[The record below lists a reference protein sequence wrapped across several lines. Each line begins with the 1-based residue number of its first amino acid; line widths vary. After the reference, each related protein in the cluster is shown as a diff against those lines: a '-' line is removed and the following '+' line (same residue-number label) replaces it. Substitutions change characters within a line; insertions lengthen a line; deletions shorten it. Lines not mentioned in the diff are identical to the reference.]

1 MSIPVVMPQLGL
13 TMEEGTVTMW
23 LKKTGDSVKK
33 DDPLL
38 TLTTDKAE
46 VEVECPADG
55 TLGQILIQAGDAVP
69 VGTILAYIEGGAEVG
84 AAIDGERPLP
94 KVLQH
99 VPPTAEAPGPQRAQP
114 ALPQAL
120 SRATASPRAKRLAR
134 GLGLKLE
141 DIIGGG
147 HVGPIRETDVRNA
160 ATCLPVPGKTGTG
173 YRQIIAERLTRS
185 VQTIPTFSVSAEA
198 NAEKLLDF
206 HQSMKP
212 SPLKVAAAKL
222 TITDLLLKLLALAL
236 KESPE
241 LNAVWLDNSVHNM
254 TSVDIG
260 LAVDTPKGVA
270 APVVRKADT
279 LDLPTLAAERSR
291 LAENARRGRL
301 SLAELE
307 GGAATLSNLGRYR
320 VDRFQGIISPGQS
333 SILAVGQIR
342 ERPWVDVILGIK
354 PTVILNLTVD
364 HRIADG
370 AAGAGFLGKII
381 DMIESSDPVLWTAHS
396 TNDDD
401 EPGGAHAEAR

>member
-13 TMEEGTVTMW
+13 IMEEGTVTMW

-33 DDPLL
+33 DEPLL

-46 VEVECPADG
+46 VEVESPAAG
-55 TLGQILIQAGDAVP
+55 TLGRILIQAGDAVP
-69 VGTILAYIEGGAEVG
+69 VGTILAYIEGEAEVR
-84 AAIDGERPLP
+84 AAIDSEQSLP
-94 KVLQH
+94 EDLQR
-99 VPPTAEAPGPQRAQP
+99 VPPPAEAPETQRSQP

-120 SRATASPRAKRLAR
+120 GRATASPRAKRLAR
-134 GLGLKLE
+134 SLGLNLE
-141 DIIGGG
+141 DISGGS

-160 ATCLPVPGKTGTG
+160 ATRSTASGKTNTG

-198 NAEKLLDF
+198 NAEKLLAF
-206 HQSMKP
+206 HESMKP
-212 SPLKVAAAKL
+212 SPLKVVAAKL
-222 TITDLLLKLLALAL
+222 TITDLLLKLLAVAL

-241 LNAVWLDNSVHNM
+241 LNAVWLDDSVHNM

-279 LDLPTLAAERSR
+279 LDLQALASQRSG

-342 ERPWVDVILGIK
+342 ERPWVDVTLGIK

-364 HRIADG
+364 HRVADG
-370 AAGAGFLGKII
+370 AAGARFLGKII
-381 DMIESSDPVLWTAHS
+381 DMIESSDAVLWTAHS
-396 TNDDD
+396 KNDAN
-401 EPGGAHAEAR
+401 EAGGAHAEAR